1 MSYPF
6 KWLESMS
13 QKGRKIWLISRQ
25 YTSTLI
31 RVQMKIKRL
40 KIQCT
45 VLELYVSVEDLMY
58 SCCQVTY
65 IKPRNLMFPFFFFLP
80 FWKHFEQIYWMRHL
94 QAWSTLITQGKC
106 NAAVSF
112 IQLLGAKEIKI
123 LYVSF
128 SAVGKWKPNHEMGLI
143 RDRWNVC
150 LFLKLYSSH
159 VDSP

>member
-1 MSYPF
+1 MSYPL
-6 KWLESMS
+6 KRIESMS
-13 QKGRKIWLISRQ
+13 QNGRKMLLISRQ
-25 YTSTLI
+25 YASTLI
-31 RVQMKIKRL
+31 RGQMKTKRL

-65 IKPRNLMFPFFFFLP
+65 IRPRELMFSFFFFPP

-94 QAWSTLITQGKC
+94 QAWSPLITQAEC

-112 IQLLGAKEIKI
+112 ILLLGAKEIKI

-128 SAVGKWKPNHEMGLI
+128 LHRGNQSQTMGWGWLETGEMSA
-143 RDRWNVC
+143 C
-150 LFLKLYSSH
+150 F
-159 VDSP
+159 